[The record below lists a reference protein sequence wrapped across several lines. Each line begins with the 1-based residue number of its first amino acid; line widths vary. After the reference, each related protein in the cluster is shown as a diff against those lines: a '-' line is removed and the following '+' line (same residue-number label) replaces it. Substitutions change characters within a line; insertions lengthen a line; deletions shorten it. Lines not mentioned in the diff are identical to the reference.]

1 MSQHFDL
8 YVATG
13 TLAEDAQQLGVT
25 VEDLQRI
32 KVCVSATLI
41 EQPDAYLELE
51 YSVTL
56 LTESLATQFNWSKW
70 QSEQVGFKD
79 YLWEQTCLE
88 CFLAGSLISSS
99 SENNDKL
106 TNTDNTTAYIEINA
120 SPDGQYAL
128 YEFDSYRSPSKLPPK
143 SLMQADGQTRAAI
156 DWIDCSDTPKSL
168 IDSTISA
175 YPSYNYQRSFR
186 VPLSSLMKITS
197 AHKKPACLNEDII
210 LYIHP
215 CVILSF
221 GETALYFAPKHASPP
236 DFHNRQY
243 WTPFD
248 RQTALTK

>member
-32 KVCVSATLI
+32 KVCVSATFR

-56 LTESLATQFNWSKW
+56 PTESLATQFNWSKW
-70 QSEQVGFKD
+70 QSGQVGFKD

-88 CFLAGSLISSS
+88 CFLAGFLIS
-99 SENNDKL
+99 NNRLDNSNKSTDK
-106 TNTDNTTAYIEINA
+106 NETTAYIEINA
-120 SPDGQYAL
+120 SPNGQYAL
-128 YEFDSYRSPSKLPPK
+128 YEFDSYRSPATLPPK

-156 DWIDCSDTPKSL
+156 DWIDCSDTPKPL

-175 YPSYNYQRSFR
+175 HKPYQYQRSFR
-186 VPLSSLMKITS
+186 VALGSLTS
-197 AHKKPACLNEDII
+197 LHHKADYNQDAII
-210 LYIHP
+210 KYIHP

-221 GETALYFAPKHASPP
+221 GETLLYFAPKHASPP

-243 WTPFD
+243 WASFD
-248 RQTALTK
+248 EQPAFAK

>member
-1 MSQHFDL
+1 MSQSFDL
-8 YVATG
+8 YLATG

-56 LTESLATQFNWSKW
+56 PTESLATQFNWLTW
-70 QSEQVGFKD
+70 QPGQVGFKD

-106 TNTDNTTAYIEINA
+106 TNTNKTTAYIEINA
-120 SPDGQYAL
+120 SPNGKYAL
-128 YEFDSYRSPSKLPPK
+128 YKFDSYRAPATLPPRP
-143 SLMQADGQTRAAI
+143 LMQADGQTRAAI
-156 DWIDCSDTPKSL
+156 DWIDCSDIPKPL

-175 YPSYNYQRSFR
+175 HKPYHYQRSFR
-186 VPLSSLMKITS
+186 MPLNSLIS
-197 AHKKPACLNEDII
+197 FHENEYNGNDTLIK
-210 LYIHP
+210 YIYP
-215 CVILSF
+215 CVILYF
-221 GETALYFAPKHASPP
+221 GKTALYFAPKHASPP

-248 RQTALTK
+248 RQAALTK